1 MADDTPDR
9 DQIVVPVHEEVVE
22 PVRREIDA
30 GAVRIAT
37 RVETTP
43 TEWETTLRRDNVT
56 IERVP
61 VGQPVEAVPE
71 ARWEDDTLIV
81 PVLEEEIVVSRRLV
95 LREEIRITRWSEAR
109 AVSGTE
115 PLRREIVDIERVGP
129 DEATADTAP

>member
-95 LREEIRITRWSEAR
+95 LREEIRITRRLEAR

-115 PLRREIVDIERVGP
+115 PVRREIVYVERVGP
-129 DEATADTAP
+129 ADATPDTAP

>member
-95 LREEIRITRWSEAR
+95 LREEIRITRRLEAR

-115 PLRREIVDIERVGP
+115 PVRREIVDVERVGP
-129 DEATADTAP
+129 ADATPDTAP